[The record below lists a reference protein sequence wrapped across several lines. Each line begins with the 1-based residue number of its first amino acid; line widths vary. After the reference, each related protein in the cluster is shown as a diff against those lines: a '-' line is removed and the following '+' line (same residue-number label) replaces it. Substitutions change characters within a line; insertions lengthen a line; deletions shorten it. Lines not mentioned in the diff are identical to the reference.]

1 MPLGPANSTKL
12 LTNSKTILYFIN
24 LLFVRK
30 QSNGN
35 DNVITTI
42 FSTHYLRFNSITDSC
57 GQLFYSNAKIFI
69 ALQWKVATSLILLPK
84 RLPIREEILKN
95 SFLHVN
101 NHTITLVY
109 KKIGFWKCKTSIR
122 LLLWFQSPLGSFWV
136 LLRQV
141 GIYFELI
148 LM

>member
-24 LLFVRK
+24 ILFVRK

-57 GQLFYSNAKIFI
+57 GQLFYFHRLTMESCNKFNFI
-69 ALQWKVATSLILLPK
+69 IIKDT
-84 RLPIREEILKN
+84 
-95 SFLHVN
+95 
-101 NHTITLVY
+101 HT
-109 KKIGFWKCKTSIR
+109 
-122 LLLWFQSPLGSFWV
+122 
-136 LLRQV
+136 
-141 GIYFELI
+141 
-148 LM
+148 

>member
-1 MPLGPANSTKL
+1 MLFGIIIEFILVRQYDNFRFGLHHFVHNKYCIDMKMPLGPANSTKL

-101 NHTITLVY
+101 NHTIILVY
-109 KKIGFWKCKTSIR
+109 KKIGI
-122 LLLWFQSPLGSFWV
+122 
-136 LLRQV
+136 
-141 GIYFELI
+141 
-148 LM
+148 